1 MENNDNIKEL
11 FKEKLGDFEAN
22 VRPEMWSSI
31 SSQIS
36 SVPAAVGTFGSS
48 FLAKGVVVFSF
59 VAAVGGI
66 VYFSSMKIEATE
78 NSLNETKSQK
88 LNVTEARKE
97 QTQKAENTAIES
109 TVDVEKKQ
117 PSKTEFVA
125 REENNEFYAREENK
139 ENPIFIK
146 NVFNRF
152 DETDSFQAVPVSQT
166 ILENNI
172 VISDKMEINTV
183 VKPFITEVLSNIS
196 EPNTEKYKLDL
207 PNVFTPN
214 NDGINDI
221 FKVNTVGLTE
231 FSLVVLDQRN
241 KIIFSTQDS
250 NVSWDGS
257 SLSGDPVPSGNYVYF
272 ITARD
277 ADGSL
282 VTKHSVLRIE
292 R

>member
-1 MENNDNIKEL
+1 MENNDNIKEF

-22 VRPEMWSSI
+22 VRPEIWSSI

-36 SVPAAVGTFGSS
+36 SAPAAVGTFGSS
-48 FLAKGVVVFSF
+48 VLTKGLVVFSF
-59 VAAVGGI
+59 VAAVGAI
-66 VYFSSMKIEATE
+66 VYFSSTKTEATE
-78 NSLNETKSQK
+78 NSLSETKSRK
-88 LNVTEARKE
+88 LSETEARKE

-109 TVDVEKKQ
+109 TVDAEKEQ

-125 REENNEFYAREENK
+125 REENNENI
-139 ENPIFIK
+139 IFIE
-146 NVFNRF
+146 NNDNRF
-152 DETDSFQAVPVSQT
+152 DETESIQAVSVSQT
-166 ILENNI
+166 IFENSI
-172 VISDKMEINTV
+172 VVNDKMETNTV

-196 EPNTEKYKLDL
+196 EPNTETYILDL

-250 NVSWDGS
+250 NVSWDG
-257 SLSGDPVPSGNYVYF
+257 LSFSGEPVSSGNYVYF

-277 ADGSL
+277 ASGNL
-282 VTKHSVLRIE
+282 ITKHSLLRIE

>member
-1 MENNDNIKEL
+1 VENNDNIKEL

-22 VRPEMWSSI
+22 VRPEIWSSI

-36 SVPAAVGTFGSS
+36 SAPAAVGTLGSS

-59 VAAVGGI
+59 VAAVGAI
-66 VYFSSMKIEATE
+66 VYFSSTKTEATE
-78 NSLNETKSQK
+78 NSPNETKSQK
-88 LNVTEARKE
+88 LTVTEARKE
-97 QTQKAENTAIES
+97 QTQKAENTGIES
-109 TVDVEKKQ
+109 IVDVEKDQ
-117 PSKTEFVA
+117 PSKTEFAA
-125 REENNEFYAREENK
+125 REENNRFHAREENK
-139 ENPIFIK
+139 ENTIFIE
-146 NVFNRF
+146 NVYNRF
-152 DETDSFQAVPVSQT
+152 DEIESVQAVPVSQT
-166 ILENNI
+166 ILENSI
-172 VISDKMEINTV
+172 VVNDKMETNTV

-196 EPNTEKYKLDL
+196 EANTETYKLDL

-250 NVSWDGS
+250 NVSWDGL
-257 SLSGDPVPSGNYVYF
+257 SLSGEPVSSGNYVYF

-277 ADGSL
+277 ASGNL
-282 VTKHSVLRIE
+282 ITKHSLLRIE

>member
-1 MENNDNIKEL
+1 VENNDNIKEF

-22 VRPEMWSSI
+22 VRPEIWSSI

-36 SVPAAVGTFGSS
+36 SAPAAIGTFGSS

-59 VAAVGGI
+59 VAAVGAI
-66 VYFSSMKIEATE
+66 VYFSSTKTEATE
-78 NSLNETKSQK
+78 NSLNETKSRK
-88 LNVTEARKE
+88 LTVTEARKE
-97 QTQKAENTAIES
+97 QIQKAENTAIES
-109 TVDVEKKQ
+109 TVDVEKEQ

-125 REENNEFYAREENK
+125 REENK
-139 ENPIFIK
+139 ENTIFIE
-146 NVFNRF
+146 NDYNRF
-152 DETDSFQAVPVSQT
+152 DETESIQTLPVSQT
-166 ILENNI
+166 ILENSI
-172 VISDKMEINTV
+172 VVNDKMETNTV

-196 EPNTEKYKLDL
+196 NPNTETYKLDL

-250 NVSWDGS
+250 NVTWDGL
-257 SLSGDPVPSGNYVYF
+257 SLSGEPVSSGNYVYF
-272 ITARD
+272 IAARD
-277 ADGSL
+277 ASGNL
-282 VTKHSVLRIE
+282 ITKHSLLRIE